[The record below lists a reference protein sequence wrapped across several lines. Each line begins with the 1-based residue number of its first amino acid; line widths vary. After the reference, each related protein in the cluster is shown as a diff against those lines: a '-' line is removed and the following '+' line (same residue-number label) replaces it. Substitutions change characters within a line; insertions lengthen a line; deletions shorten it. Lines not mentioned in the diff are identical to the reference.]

1 MSNNSWKQYG
11 GTLMTDTVNKFRAG
25 VIVADELLLRQKYS
39 GEFEVLA
46 DINVGGDIIG
56 SGNLLIKNP
65 VPDNSPRFEVS
76 TSVMSV
82 HMDAFLRNQLYLGT
96 NGTDYLSG
104 GTNGIGLNT
113 TTPDGTFEI
122 VGRTGIPYNFIVSSS
137 DTQAKTVIA
146 RNVNDRGI
154 VATTTDTNSSIEF
167 FNGAQTVEGGAA
179 SLAAILYD
187 STTGRMSFQAP
198 LIGFSDSAHSPFYP
212 QAYDLSGVTGT
223 TLSMTSGYVGDAC
236 ANTFITATTQT
247 GVGAGFGGGMFPSD
261 DACAFGILSSR
272 TANGTTRPSYVF
284 VNNAED
290 ICYNYVRSGIHTY
303 NPDPS
308 YSITLNGKTR
318 VGHSEHILSSSLD
331 AIAGRII
338 SDFDPA
344 ITDPNL
350 SKVKYFAGGPTFKN
364 TQGDSVFG
372 IYENTNYGIGP
383 WMFHQLDA
391 LGQSTSF
398 MSVSS
403 PLHVKKRIDITTTVD
418 HILKIAAYE
427 DNKFFYYNSKNGSW
441 RNGSP
446 YQMTILDLSA
456 GADYKYVENANFGG
470 HLFMLLQETA
480 NTGNKI
486 RGLDFNTPTGEVS
499 NTTGTPPS
507 IFYAT
512 SLSYDI
518 GRPIINH
525 IYTQTQLSN
534 ITIHNSFTVGEKMY
548 LMCDNGVHIL
558 GYDDTQGSTSTA
570 RLTYTNLRSGTAY
583 YGIYKGDANY
593 FIMAGDNVITYTLD
607 AGVTWHDITVSD
619 IPSMLGTAPVL
630 RGVEITSSSGS
641 LLDEIV
647 IVGEDIMLTHYAGK
661 TKLETLSYWTRE
673 DPNEFNGNGSTD
685 AIIGPNSKP
694 IDIHKTGG
702 GLYSVIADTT
712 PSTYTAGDVQT
723 GCTNVYTLYA
733 PTLSDGDGVVLDVM
747 GDIKQSG
754 AMYQF

>member
-1 MSNNSWKQYG
+1 
-11 GTLMTDTVNKFRAG
+11 MTDTVNKFRAG
-25 VIVADELLLRQKYS
+25 VIVADELILRQKYS
-39 GEFEVLA
+39 GEFEVLG
-46 DINVGGDIIG
+46 DINVAGDIIG
-56 SGNLLIKNP
+56 TGDLLIKND
-65 VPDNSPRFEVS
+65 DNSPRFEVS
-76 TSVMSV
+76 TVLTLD
-82 HMDAFLRNQLYLGT
+82 MDAFLRNRLYLGT

-179 SLAAILYD
+179 SLAGILYD

-331 AIAGRII
+331 AIATRII

-364 TQGDSVFG
+364 DQGDSVFG
-372 IYENTNYGIGP
+372 IYENTNYGIGA
-383 WMFHQLDA
+383 WTFHQLDE
-391 LGQSTSF
+391 LGESTNF

-403 PLHVKKRIDITTTVD
+403 PLHVEKRIDITTTVD

-427 DNKFFYYNSKNGSW
+427 DNKFFYYNSETGSW
-441 RNGSP
+441 RNGSSP

-480 NTGNKI
+480 SNNI
-486 RGLDFNTPTGEVS
+486 RGLDFQSTNGRVD
-499 NTTGTPPS
+499 TTSS

-512 SLSYDI
+512 SSSYSM
-518 GRPIINH
+518 GSPTINH
-525 IYTQTQLSN
+525 EYTQTQLLN

-593 FIMAGDNVITYTLD
+593 FIMVGDNVITYTLD

-712 PSTYTAGDVQT
+712 PSNYAPGNVQT
-723 GCTNVYTLYA
+723 GCTSVYTLYA

>member
-25 VIVADELLLRQKYS
+25 VIVADELILRQKYS
-39 GEFEVLA
+39 GEFEVLG
-46 DINVGGDIIG
+46 DINVAGDIIG
-56 SGNLLIKNP
+56 TGDLLIKND
-65 VPDNSPRFEVS
+65 DNSPRFEVS
-76 TSVMSV
+76 TVLTLD
-82 HMDAFLRNQLYLGT
+82 MDAFLRNRLYLGT

-179 SLAAILYD
+179 SLAGILYD

-331 AIAGRII
+331 AIATRII

-364 TQGDSVFG
+364 DQGDSVFG
-372 IYENTNYGIGP
+372 IYENTNYGIGA
-383 WMFHQLDA
+383 WTFHQLDE
-391 LGQSTSF
+391 LGKSTNF

-427 DNKFFYYNSKNGSW
+427 DNKFFYYNSETGSW
-441 RNGSP
+441 RNGSSP

-480 NTGNKI
+480 SNNI
-486 RGLDFNTPTGEVS
+486 RGLDFQSTNGRVD
-499 NTTGTPPS
+499 TTSS

-512 SLSYDI
+512 SSSYSM
-518 GRPIINH
+518 GSPTINH
-525 IYTQTQLSN
+525 EYTQTQLLN
-534 ITIHNSFTVGEKMY
+534 ITIHNSFTVGE
-548 LMCDNGVHIL
+548 IL
-558 GYDDTQGSTSTA
+558 
-570 RLTYTNLRSGTAY
+570 
-583 YGIYKGDANY
+583 
-593 FIMAGDNVITYTLD
+593 
-607 AGVTWHDITVSD
+607 
-619 IPSMLGTAPVL
+619 PSIQV
-630 RGVEITSSSGS
+630 
-641 LLDEIV
+641 
-647 IVGEDIMLTHYAGK
+647 K
-661 TKLETLSYWTRE
+661 
-673 DPNEFNGNGSTD
+673 
-685 AIIGPNSKP
+685 
-694 IDIHKTGG
+694 
-702 GLYSVIADTT
+702 
-712 PSTYTAGDVQT
+712 
-723 GCTNVYTLYA
+723 
-733 PTLSDGDGVVLDVM
+733 
-747 GDIKQSG
+747 
-754 AMYQF
+754 

>member
-1 MSNNSWKQYG
+1 
-11 GTLMTDTVNKFRAG
+11 MTDTVNKFRAG

-39 GEFEVLA
+39 GEFEVLGS
-46 DINVGGDIIG
+46 INVNADIIG
-56 SGNLLIKNP
+56 SGNLLIKTPEN
-65 VPDNSPRFEVS
+65 NQPRFDVS
-76 TSVMSV
+76 SVMSV
-82 HMDAFLRNQLYLGT
+82 HMDAFLRNRLYLGT

-122 VGRTGIPYNFIVSSS
+122 VGRTGIPYNFIVSSP

-167 FNGAQTVEGGAA
+167 FNGTQTVEGGVP
-179 SLAAILYD
+179 SDAAILYD
-187 STTGRMSFQAP
+187 STTGRLAFQAP

-212 QAYDLSGVTGT
+212 RAYDLSGVTGT

-236 ANTFITATTQT
+236 ANTFITATTQS

-261 DACAFGILSSR
+261 ESCAFGILSSR
-272 TANGTTRPSYVF
+272 DADGTTRPSYVF
-284 VNNAED
+284 VNNDVD
-290 ICYNYVRSGIHTY
+290 ICHNYVRSGIHTY

-331 AIAGRII
+331 AIAVRII

-350 SKVKYFAGGPTFKN
+350 SKVKYFAGGPTLEN
-364 TQGDSVFG
+364 VANNYDYG

-383 WMFHQLDA
+383 WTFYL
-391 LGQSTSF
+391 LSESLQSTDF
-398 MSVSS
+398 ISVSS
-403 PLHVKKRIDITTTVD
+403 PLHVQNSGND
-418 HILKIAAYE
+418 HILKISAFI
-427 DNKFFYYNSKNGSW
+427 DNRFFYYNTTNGNW
-441 RNGSP
+441 LNTGAPYEMVVNG
-446 YQMTILDLSA
+446 LSA
-456 GADYKYVENANFGG
+456 GTDYKYVEIVNFDG
-470 HLFMLLQETA
+470 HLFMILQETN
-480 NTGNKI
+480 NTI
-486 RGLDFNTPTGEVS
+486 RGLDFQPIAGRVNEPS
-499 NTTGTPPS
+499 S

-512 SLSYDI
+512 NISYNI
-518 GRPIINH
+518 GSPAIN
-525 IYTQTQLSN
+525 YEYSQSQLSN

-558 GYDDTQGSTSTA
+558 GYDNTQASTSSS

-593 FIMAGDNVITYTLD
+593 FIMVGDNVITYTLD
-607 AGVTWHDITVSD
+607 AGTNWYDITVSD

-673 DPNEFNGNGSTD
+673 DPNEFNGNGSAD
-685 AIIGPNSKP
+685 AIIGANSKP

-702 GLYSVIADTT
+702 GLYSVISDTT
-712 PSTYTAGDVQT
+712 PSTYTSGDVQT
-723 GCTNVYTLYA
+723 GCTSVYTLYA
-733 PTLSDGDGVVLDVM
+733 PALSDGDGIVLDVM

>member
-1 MSNNSWKQYG
+1 
-11 GTLMTDTVNKFRAG
+11 MTDTVNKFRAG
-25 VIVADELLLRQKYS
+25 VIVADELILRQKYS
-39 GEFEVLA
+39 GEFEVLG
-46 DINVGGDIIG
+46 DINVAGDIIG
-56 SGNLLIKNP
+56 TGDLLIKND
-65 VPDNSPRFEVS
+65 DNSPRFEVS
-76 TSVMSV
+76 TVLTLD
-82 HMDAFLRNQLYLGT
+82 MDAFLRNRLYLGT

-179 SLAAILYD
+179 SLAGILYD

-331 AIAGRII
+331 AIATRII

-364 TQGDSVFG
+364 DQGDSVFG
-372 IYENTNYGIGP
+372 IYENTNYGIGA
-383 WMFHQLDA
+383 WTFHQLDE
-391 LGQSTSF
+391 LGKSTNF

-427 DNKFFYYNSKNGSW
+427 DNKFFYYNSETGSW
-441 RNGSP
+441 RNGSSP

-480 NTGNKI
+480 SNNI
-486 RGLDFNTPTGEVS
+486 RGLDFQSTNGRVD
-499 NTTGTPPS
+499 TTSS

-512 SLSYDI
+512 SSSYSM
-518 GRPIINH
+518 GSPTINH
-525 IYTQTQLSN
+525 EYTQTQLLN

-593 FIMAGDNVITYTLD
+593 FIMVGDNVITYTLD

-661 TKLETLSYWTRE
+661 TKLATLSYWTRE

-712 PSTYTAGDVQT
+712 PSNYAPGNVQT
-723 GCTNVYTLYA
+723 GCTSVYTLYA

>member
-1 MSNNSWKQYG
+1 
-11 GTLMTDTVNKFRAG
+11 MTDTVNKFRAG
-25 VIVADELLLRQKYS
+25 VIVADELLLRQAFS
-39 GEFEVLA
+39 AEFEVLG
-46 DINVGGDIIG
+46 DINVDGDITG
-56 SGNLLIKNP
+56 SGRLLIKNP
-65 VPDNSPRFEVS
+65 DPDNSPRLDVS
-76 TSVMSV
+76 SVLTLD
-82 HMDAFLRNQLYLGT
+82 MDAFLRNRLYLGT

-167 FNGAQTVEGGAA
+167 FNGTQTVEGGAA

-187 STTGRMSFQAP
+187 STTGRLAFQAP

-331 AIAGRII
+331 AIATRII
-338 SDFDPA
+338 SDFDPV

-350 SKVKYFAGGPTFKN
+350 SKVKYFAGGPTLEN
-364 TQGDSVFG
+364 VANNYDYG

-383 WMFHQLDA
+383 WTFYL
-391 LGQSTSF
+391 LSESLLSTDF
-398 MSVSS
+398 ISVSS
-403 PLHVKKRIDITTTVD
+403 PLHVQYNGND
-418 HILKIAAYE
+418 HILKISAFI
-427 DNKFFYYNSKNGSW
+427 DNRFFYYNTTNGNW
-441 RNGSP
+441 LNTGVPYEIVVNG
-446 YQMTILDLSA
+446 LSA
-456 GADYKYVENANFGG
+456 GTDYKYIEIANFDG
-470 HLFMLLQETA
+470 HLFMLLQETD
-480 NTGNKI
+480 NTI
-486 RGLDFNTPTGEVS
+486 RGLDFQPVQGRVNEPS
-499 NTTGTPPS
+499 S

-512 SLSYDI
+512 NPSYNI
-518 GRPIINH
+518 GSPTINY
-525 IYTQTQLSN
+525 IYSQTQLSN

-570 RLTYTNLRSGTAY
+570 RLTYANLRSGTAY

-593 FIMAGDNVITYTLD
+593 FIMVGDNIITYTLD
-607 AGVTWHDITVSD
+607 AGVNWHDITVSD

-661 TKLETLSYWTRE
+661 TKLDTLSYWTRE

-702 GLYSVIADTT
+702 GLYSVITDTT
-712 PSTYTAGDVQT
+712 PSNYAPGDVQT
-723 GCTNVYTLYA
+723 DCTSVYTLYA

>member
-25 VIVADELLLRQKYS
+25 VIVADELLLRQAYS
-39 GEFEVLA
+39 AEFEVLG
-46 DINVGGDIIG
+46 DINVEGDIIG
-56 SGNLLIKNP
+56 SGRLLIKNP
-65 VPDNSPRFEVS
+65 DPDNSPRLDVS
-76 TSVMSV
+76 SVLTLD
-82 HMDAFLRNQLYLGT
+82 MDAFLRNRLYLGT
-96 NGTDYLSG
+96 NGTDYLWG

-146 RNVNDRGI
+146 RNVNDHGI

-167 FNGAQTVEGGAA
+167 FNGTQTVEGGAA

-187 STTGRMSFQAP
+187 STTGRLAFQAP

-212 QAYDLSGVTGT
+212 RAYDLSGVTGT

-331 AIAGRII
+331 AIATRII

-350 SKVKYFAGGPTFKN
+350 RKVKYFAGGPTFKN
-364 TQGDSVFG
+364 NQGDGVFG
-372 IYENTNYGIGP
+372 IYENTNYGIGA
-383 WMFHQLDA
+383 WTFHQLDA
-391 LGQSTSF
+391 LGQSTNF

-403 PLHVKKRIDITTTVD
+403 PLHVEKRIDITTTVD
-418 HILKIAAYE
+418 HILKIVAYE
-427 DNKFFYYNSKNGSW
+427 DNKFFYYNSETGSW

-446 YQMTILDLSA
+446 YQMTIPDLSF
-456 GADYKYVENANFGG
+456 GADYKYVEIANFDD

-486 RGLDFNTPTGEVS
+486 RGLDFQSTNGRVDITS
-499 NTTGTPPS
+499 S

-512 SLSYDI
+512 SLSYSI
-518 GRPIINH
+518 GSPTINH
-525 IYTQTQLSN
+525 VYSQTQLSN

-558 GYDDTQGSTSTA
+558 GYDNTQGSTSTA
-570 RLTYTNLRSGTAY
+570 RLTYTNLRSGTAH

-593 FIMAGDNVITYTLD
+593 FIMVGDNIITYTLD
-607 AGVTWHDITVSD
+607 AGVNWHDITVSD

-661 TKLETLSYWTRE
+661 TKLESLSYWTRE

-712 PSTYTAGDVQT
+712 PSNYAPGNVQT
-723 GCTNVYTLYA
+723 GCTSVYTLYA